1 MNLLAKK
8 NCQPSVSISV
18 QYMCF
23 YFFGGEGGGGE
34 EMGEGGRCA
43 LVRSSI
49 CKWSKTLAFKRS

>member
-23 YFFGGEGGGGE
+23 YFFGGEGRGGGRD
-34 EMGEGGRCA
+34 GGGRA
-43 LVRSSI
+43 MRTGEI
-49 CKWSKTLAFKRS
+49 